1 MASKTFK
8 LGEYAKGGVI
18 TVNTTSKEVVV
29 IIKDWDFSTGSNRGS
44 DQSNAEELYR
54 ESFSLSNRDAE
65 QNILWY
71 LGDETASYHANK
83 ILDWVKTKVKFNQ
96 DTW

>member
-71 LGDETASYHANK
+71 LGDETTSYHANK

>member
-29 IIKDWDFSTGSNRGS
+29 ITKDWDFSTGINRGS

-71 LGDETASYHANK
+71 LGDETTSYHADK

-96 DTW
+96 NTW

>member
-8 LGEYAKGGVI
+8 LGEVAKGGVI
-18 TVNTTSKEVVV
+18 TVNATSKEVVV
-29 IIKDWDFSTGSNRGS
+29 ITKDWDYSAGSNKGS
-44 DQSNAEELYR
+44 NQSNAEELYR
-54 ESFSLSNRDAE
+54 KSFSLSNRDAE
-65 QNILWY
+65 RNILWY
-71 LGDETASYHANK
+71 LGEETTSYYADK